1 MMNNL
6 RYELLIRRFTET
18 LIESKEP
25 RREVVTNLDRWR
37 RIGIL
42 NDIVQMLYDK
52 LCSIGNEDIADYVKK
67 YSKKKYNI
75 NVISN
80 IFEAESKKQISGLSS
95 NPESEVEMHITS
107 DNDEENKSLRKRNRE
122 LEDELAKYKSERNN
136 EQICG
141 VFVKI
146 VRRYLKSKQHKT
158 ASQREMVKKNINDII
173 SELKMQQFL
182 PADLLKYINDFDDE
196 ILPPYNAK
204 TIIMNQHN
212 DHYVGNVGKGGIG
225 IDIRKDD

>member
-1 MMNNL
+1 MNNL

-95 NPESEVEMHITS
+95 NPESEVEMYITS
-107 DNDEENKSLRKRNRE
+107 DYDEENKSLRKRNRE
-122 LEDELAKYKSERNN
+122 LEDELAKYKSERD
-136 EQICG
+136 
-141 VFVKI
+141 
-146 VRRYLKSKQHKT
+146 RKS
-158 ASQREMVKKNINDII
+158 V
-173 SELKMQQFL
+173 
-182 PADLLKYINDFDDE
+182 
-196 ILPPYNAK
+196 
-204 TIIMNQHN
+204 
-212 DHYVGNVGKGGIG
+212 V
-225 IDIRKDD
+225 

>member
-1 MMNNL
+1 M
-6 RYELLIRRFTET
+6 
-18 LIESKEP
+18 
-25 RREVVTNLDRWR
+25 
-37 RIGIL
+37 
-42 NDIVQMLYDK
+42 
-52 LCSIGNEDIADYVKK
+52 
-67 YSKKKYNI
+67 
-75 NVISN
+75 
-80 IFEAESKKQISGLSS
+80 
-95 NPESEVEMHITS
+95 
-107 DNDEENKSLRKRNRE
+107 
-122 LEDELAKYKSERNN
+122 EDELAKYESERNN

-158 ASQREMVKKNINDII
+158 VTQREMVKKNINDII

>member
-52 LCSIGNEDIADYVKK
+52 LCSIGYEDIADYVKK

-107 DNDEENKSLRKRNRE
+107 DYDEE
-122 LEDELAKYKSERNN
+122 
-136 EQICG
+136 
-141 VFVKI
+141 
-146 VRRYLKSKQHKT
+146 
-158 ASQREMVKKNINDII
+158 KK
-173 SELKMQQFL
+173 
-182 PADLLKYINDFDDE
+182 
-196 ILPPYNAK
+196 
-204 TIIMNQHN
+204 
-212 DHYVGNVGKGGIG
+212 V
-225 IDIRKDD
+225 

>member
-1 MMNNL
+1 ML
-6 RYELLIRRFTET
+6 FDYR
-18 LIESKEP
+18 
-25 RREVVTNLDRWR
+25 
-37 RIGIL
+37 
-42 NDIVQMLYDK
+42 VQMLYDE
-52 LCSIGNEDIADYVKK
+52 LCIIGYKDIADFVKDYCK
-67 YSKKKYNI
+67 EQFDVDI
-75 NVISN
+75 I
-80 IFEAESKKQISGLSS
+80 IDHHIAELKKQSYGIYS
-95 NPESEVEMHITS
+95 NASVENESLKLRIPRLEKELK
-107 DNDEENKSLRKRNRE
+107 NYKANENN
-122 LEDELAKYKSERNN
+122 
-136 EQICG
+136 QQVCG
-141 VFVKI
+141 VFSMI
-146 VRRYLKSKQHKT
+146 VRRYLDSKKHKT

>member
-1 MMNNL
+1 ML
-6 RYELLIRRFTET
+6 YSEDKKIIIRLAAR
-18 LIESKEP
+18 IVESKEP
-25 RREVVTNLDRWR
+25 EKEVIDVLYVWQKYMLFHYR
-37 RIGIL
+37 
-42 NDIVQMLYDK
+42 VQMLYDE
-52 LCSIGNEDIADYVKK
+52 LCIIGYEGIANFVKNYCKDNFDTDIIIDHH
-67 YSKKKYNI
+67 N
-75 NVISN
+75 
-80 IFEAESKKQISGLSS
+80 AELKKQSYGIYS
-95 NPESEVEMHITS
+95 NASVENESLKLRIPRLEKELK
-107 DNDEENKSLRKRNRE
+107 NYKANENN
-122 LEDELAKYKSERNN
+122 
-136 EQICG
+136 QQVCG
-141 VFVKI
+141 VFSMI